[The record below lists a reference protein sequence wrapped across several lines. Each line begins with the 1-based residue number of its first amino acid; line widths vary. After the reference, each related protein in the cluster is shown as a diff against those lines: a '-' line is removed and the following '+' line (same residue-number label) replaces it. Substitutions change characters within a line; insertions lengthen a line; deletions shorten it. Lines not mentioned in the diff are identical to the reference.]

1 MDQERPYNGNYSS
14 RTGSRANHR
23 TSETPTSPNDIM
35 TPHRASTPESPY
47 LTATPGAASSS
58 NPFGDGI
65 ESRASH
71 RSSAGGHNPFGTPAM
86 SRPASSYESGSGIG
100 NRFEERAQR
109 YFHSR
114 RVRKGEVEKPW
125 LEKRHP
131 KEKWVTI
138 LPIIGILVGL
148 GISGVLVWDGIRSV
162 VKHNYCMVLD
172 ENFSGG
178 LRDDV
183 WTKEVTVGG
192 FGNGE
197 FQETTGT
204 DENVFVE
211 DGVLKIKATLQDE
224 TKIQQDTV
232 IDLIKDGTCTSTL
245 VQDCIAATNTTV
257 GNATIVPPTRSARI
271 HTKKG
276 TTIKYGRVEVSARM
290 PEGDWLWPAIW
301 MMPVDD
307 VYGPWPRS
315 GEIDIA
321 ESRGNDW
328 RYAQGGNNIASSALH
343 WGPNAANNAWWRTN
357 NKRQALKSTY
367 SSDFNT
373 FGLEW
378 SQNYL
383 FTYIN
388 SRLLQ
393 VMYVNFDQP
402 LYKRGNFPEAGAN
415 GTRLQ
420 DPWTQTGRSQTPFDQ
435 RFFLILNLAVGG
447 TNGWFEDGKSGKPW
461 LNGSPNAKKDF
472 WEARDKWFP
481 TWKRP
486 QMEIRSVKMWQQCNG
501 NEEL

>member
-131 KEKWVTI
+131 KKKWVTI

-192 FGNGE
+192 FGY
-197 FQETTGT
+197 
-204 DENVFVE
+204 
-211 DGVLKIKATLQDE
+211 VLEL
-224 TKIQQDTV
+224 
-232 IDLIKDGTCTSTL
+232 S
-245 VQDCIAATNTTV
+245 
-257 GNATIVPPTRSARI
+257 NATTRNAWQI
-271 HTKKG
+271 TNKLF
-276 TTIKYGRVEVSARM
+276 TAM
-290 PEGDWLWPAIW
+290 
-301 MMPVDD
+301 
-307 VYGPWPRS
+307 
-315 GEIDIA
+315 
-321 ESRGNDW
+321 
-328 RYAQGGNNIASSALH
+328 ASSKKQL
-343 WGPNAANNAWWRTN
+343 GPTKMFLSKTESLR
-357 NKRQALKSTY
+357 
-367 SSDFNT
+367 
-373 FGLEW
+373 
-378 SQNYL
+378 
-383 FTYIN
+383 
-388 SRLLQ
+388 SR
-393 VMYVNFDQP
+393 P
-402 LYKRGNFPEAGAN
+402 LYKMRP
-415 GTRLQ
+415 
-420 DPWTQTGRSQTPFDQ
+420 RSN
-435 RFFLILNLAVGG
+435 RILLS
-447 TNGWFEDGKSGKPW
+447 T
-461 LNGSPNAKKDF
+461 
-472 WEARDKWFP
+472 
-481 TWKRP
+481 
-486 QMEIRSVKMWQQCNG
+486 
-501 NEEL
+501 